1 MELVR
6 KKLSAQLKEFI
17 CEEIAAGKY
26 PPGERI
32 ATVRALARQ
41 FQVGHTTAAATVR
54 ELVETGILTAHAG
67 GGARVAGKLP
77 WHLNAN
83 GKRNRVLYFLHCNT
97 ATISPYHNDVLAVLR
112 RGAEACNWSVREAPF
127 SESALQHA
135 QSDRNAVG
143 IVHATSEASMPSGP
157 VPVVCYG
164 MRSDRRNP
172 TVTPDNFRGGY
183 SAGVLYSR
191 SRCYKSARFITG
203 AGEQLEWME
212 HFNERYHGCAA
223 ALAACGISLPPPL
236 PWNRRL
242 NRCSEVE
249 RLLQKLRNGELP
261 SPILLFVANRAMAV
275 EISLLAQSL
284 KLKIPEELSIVT
296 FIRRSGMESHLP
308 LDTYDFNHVEMGEAL
323 IRLLKWAD
331 EGAPLP
337 SRLLLPMTLFPQG
350 STISD
355 KQSDSLPA
363 PEEKNRDVENS
374 VSSRKT

>member
-1 MELVR
+1 MKLER
-6 KKLSAQLKEFI
+6 KKLSSQLKEFL

-26 PPGERI
+26 PPGERV
-32 ATVRALARQ
+32 ATVRELARL
-41 FQVGHTTAAATVR
+41 FRVGHTTAAAAVR
-54 ELVETGILTAHAG
+54 ELVAAGVLTANAG
-67 GGARVAGKLP
+67 GGTRVAGKLP
-77 WHLNAN
+77 WRLKAS
-83 GKRNRVLYFLHCNT
+83 GRRNRVLYFLHCN
-97 ATISPYHNDVLAVLR
+97 APTISPYHNDVLAVLR

-127 SESALQHA
+127 SESALRHA
-135 QSDRNAVG
+135 RSDRNAVG
-143 IVHATSEASMPSGP
+143 IVHAVSEDFTPPGP

-164 MRSDRRNP
+164 MRSDRQNP

-183 SAGVLYSR
+183 SAGVLYCNSR
-191 SRCYKSARFITG
+191 HYKSARFITG
-203 AGEQLEWME
+203 TGEQPGWME
-212 HFNERYHGCAA
+212 HFQERYQGCAA
-223 ALAACGISLPPPL
+223 ALAACGVPPPPPL

-242 NRCSEVE
+242 NLCGEVE
-249 RLLQKLRNGELP
+249 HLLQKLRNGEQP

-337 SRLLLPMTLFPQG
+337 SRLQLPMTLFPQG

-355 KQSDSLPA
+355 KRSESSAPA
-363 PEEKNRDVENS
+363 EGKPDCGK
-374 VSSRKT
+374 